1 MSDLDLKEADVL
13 ASQAMSM
20 GGLPMFF
27 KGDKSAQ
34 IFTGMATGGPKHRFK
49 GIQSFARWGE
59 PGDTDCYRAKA
70 LEALEKVER
79 TLSHDIDADLTS
91 SEVKTFANKMLTRSV
106 SFVTKLFTY
115 MSNTYQDFLKSFG
128 DADQT
133 WDFVCLCVEKIL
145 TVEFSEAKSLA
156 CGMNFHS
163 SNFGARMMWCSV
175 KVVAVQESFLEIGIA
190 NHPILSATCSR
201 FLIKNGNKGGD
212 IEPTKKKVNANS
224 ELIAALE
231 ASVKELTSQIK
242 SAHSAADKA
251 TSAVKKLE
259 KELAAKKK

>member
-1 MSDLDLKEADVL
+1 
-13 ASQAMSM
+13 
-20 GGLPMFF
+20 
-27 KGDKSAQ
+27 
-34 IFTGMATGGPKHRFK
+34 
-49 GIQSFARWGE
+49 
-59 PGDTDCYRAKA
+59 
-70 LEALEKVER
+70 
-79 TLSHDIDADLTS
+79 
-91 SEVKTFANKMLTRSV
+91 
-106 SFVTKLFTY
+106 
-115 MSNTYQDFLKSFG
+115 MSNTYQDFQNSFG

-163 SNFGARMMWCSV
+163 SNFGPRMLWCSV
-175 KVVAVQESFLEIGIA
+175 KVVAVQESFMEIGIA
-190 NHPILSATCSR
+190 NHPILLATCSR

-212 IEPTKKKVNANS
+212 IEPTKKKVNSNS

-259 KELAAKKK
+259 RELATKKK

>member
-1 MSDLDLKEADVL
+1 ML
-13 ASQAMSM
+13 A
-20 GGLPMFF
+20 
-27 KGDKSAQ
+27 
-34 IFTGMATGGPKHRFK
+34 
-49 GIQSFARWGE
+49 
-59 PGDTDCYRAKA
+59 
-70 LEALEKVER
+70 
-79 TLSHDIDADLTS
+79 
-91 SEVKTFANKMLTRSV
+91 RSV
-106 SFVTKLFTY
+106 SFVSKLFVY
-115 MSNTYQDFLKSFG
+115 MSNTYQDFMHSFG
-128 DADQT
+128 DTDQT

-163 SNFGARMMWCSV
+163 TNFGPRMMWCSV
-175 KVVAVQESFLEIGIA
+175 NVVAVQETFLEIGIA

-201 FLIKNGNKGGD
+201 FLLKNGNKGGD
-212 IEPTKKKVNANS
+212 LEPTKRKVNGNS

-231 ASVKELTSQIK
+231 SSVKELTSQIK